1 MKAQINPSSP
11 LSRCRQCVTRETQN
25 KVCDIIPRVSMKVT
39 ILVCLLAGV
48 AQCFRSPAPT
58 KIPAVRLNGAAVAPS
73 NSHILDAPLHRALFD
88 RFDDYKES
96 SRAFRRT
103 VYGAADWRKHRST
116 KRYFRAL
123 FSWLFSGVLRGIALE
138 LAFITAVA
146 CTVVGLSVKG
156 VATLTIPALPL
167 TLTAP
172 ALGLLITFR
181 TNQAYDRWWEA
192 RKIWGAVINK
202 TRDLTRQSHWFKDTE
217 RARRFS
223 ALAVAFGYALNAHCL
238 LGTLPNPK
246 DHIGEYDTVDEKLQ
260 DELNTLIGSKDTG
273 EVLASPH
280 RPVEVCRLLTRCL
293 AEEGL
298 TPQME
303 ARVDETIAF
312 YSDFGGMCDRL
323 QKTPMP
329 LVYTRHTARFIMSWL
344 CFVPSA
350 LLGAGLAPVPIVAAT
365 FAVSTLMLG
374 IDEIGV
380 QVEEPFSVLPMDSY
394 CNGLRG
400 LHDYARF
407 VPAPSPHR
415 PVPDWA

>member
-1 MKAQINPSSP
+1 MMSATHKALMVMVLCLGAQALLVPSP
-11 LSRCRQCVTRETQN
+11 IAPPDL
-25 KVCDIIPRVSMKVT
+25 PRLQMSAT
-39 ILVCLLAGV
+39 
-48 AQCFRSPAPT
+48 
-58 KIPAVRLNGAAVAPS
+58 
-73 NSHILDAPLHRALFD
+73 SHDILDAPLNRALFD
-88 RFDDYKES
+88 RFDDYKER
-96 SRAFRRT
+96 SRSFRRT
-103 VYGAADWRKHRST
+103 VYGATDWRKHRST

-123 FSWLFSGVLRGIALE
+123 STSLLSGVLRGIILE
-138 LAFITAVA
+138 LLFITTVA
-146 CTVVGLSVKG
+146 SVVVGLSAAG
-156 VATLTIPALPL
+156 IANLAIPALPL

-202 TRDLTRQSHWFKDTE
+202 TRDMTRQAHWFKDID

-223 ALAVAFGYALNAHCL
+223 ALGVAFGFALNAHCL
-238 LGTLPNPK
+238 QGTLPNPK
-246 DHIGEYDTVDEKLQ
+246 DHIGKFKTVDEKLE
-260 DELNTLIGSKDTG
+260 DELTTLIGSKNTL

-303 ARVDETIAF
+303 ARVDETIATF
-312 YSDFGGMCDRL
+312 SDFGGMCDRL

-329 LVYTRHTARFIMSWL
+329 LVYTRHTARFLMSWL

-350 LLGAGLAPVPIVAAT
+350 LLSIGLGPLQIVAAT
-365 FAVSTLMLG
+365 FAISTLMLG
-374 IDEIGV
+374 IDEMGI

-394 CNGLRG
+394 TNGLRG
-400 LHDYARF
+400 LHEYARF
-407 VPAPSPHR
+407 VPAPSPER
-415 PVPDWA
+415 PVPAWA